1 VQRALAGDPA
11 VADADHVAGT
21 QAAATAERGRAPELT
36 CRSFR
41 AATERTLASLGGPG
55 GEDGQQVAVHGMRL
69 SRGEL
74 LVVRA
79 FELWTHENDIR
90 AAVGRP
96 ARVPDAATLRSMTD
110 LAVAWLP
117 LGVLRAA
124 PEAGRLDVHLVLT
137 GPGGGTWDLA
147 VGGRGPRP
155 DRETPGVP
163 GVLVVAEAVD
173 FCRLVADRAR
183 PDDVVRQVDGHV
195 EDAAVV
201 LAGARA
207 LALD

>member
-1 VQRALAGDPA
+1 
-11 VADADHVAGT
+11 
-21 QAAATAERGRAPELT
+21 
-36 CRSFR
+36 
-41 AATERTLASLGGPG
+41 
-55 GEDGQQVAVHGMRL
+55 MRL
-69 SRGEL
+69 SLGEL
-74 LVVRA
+74 LMVRA

-96 ARVPDAATLRSMTD
+96 ARVPDTATLRSMTD

-124 PEAGRLDVHLVLT
+124 PDAGRVDVHLVLT

-147 VGGRGPRP
+147 VGREGPAPARH
-155 DRETPGVP
+155 TPRVP
-163 GVLVVAEAVD
+163 GVLVVVDAVD

-183 PDDVVRQVDGHV
+183 PDDVVRQIDGHV
-195 EDAAVV
+195 DDAAVV

>member
-1 VQRALAGDPA
+1 
-11 VADADHVAGT
+11 
-21 QAAATAERGRAPELT
+21 
-36 CRSFR
+36 
-41 AATERTLASLGGPG
+41 
-55 GEDGQQVAVHGMRL
+55 MRL
-69 SRGEL
+69 ALGEL

-90 AAVGRP
+90 AAAGRP
-96 ARVPDAATLRSMTD
+96 PRVPDAATLRSMTG

-117 LGVLRAA
+117 HGVRRAA
-124 PEAGRLDVHLVLT
+124 PDTARLDVHLVLT
-137 GPGGGTWDLA
+137 GPGGGTWDVT
-147 VGGRGPRP
+147 VGRDRP
-155 DRETPGVP
+155 GAADGGLPGDTAPAP

-173 FCRLVADRAR
+173 FCRLVADRAS

-195 EDAAVV
+195 RDAAVV